1 MTALVEK
8 QKRVDRTHDFH
19 HVGGYAEEIA
29 KVEGD

>member
-8 QKRVDRTHDFH
+8 QKRVDRTHGFH